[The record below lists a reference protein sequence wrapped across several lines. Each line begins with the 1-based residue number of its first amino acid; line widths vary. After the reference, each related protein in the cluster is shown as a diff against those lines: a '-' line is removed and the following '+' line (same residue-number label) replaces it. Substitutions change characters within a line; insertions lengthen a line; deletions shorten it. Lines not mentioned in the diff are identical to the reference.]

1 MKKLGKYIV
10 SEWHSENAVALDKK
24 SVANLMDSL
33 QEVDEA
39 KGNLPNRETPDID
52 DVRGKDEEDNGSNGV
67 YSVDAPTDDQI
78 TQGIDKET
86 LTKNKKRILM
96 RLKADKPFFIQGEAG
111 WGKTSI
117 ITDIANRLGMTV
129 ITVFLDKC
137 EAVDLGGIPVPTKS
151 SKGADSVKH
160 LMPEWASMMYDN
172 PKTKFLLFFDEMN
185 QAAPDVMNALMPI
198 VLKTEIC
205 GKKFHNFVVGA
216 AGNFEHENSAVSELS
231 APLKSRFGGIITW
244 ESGNWEDAFKHLRKK
259 WKDKISN
266 KFFDQLEDAAGE
278 LFKNPRDVESFIIES
293 VAKLKEAGDADF
305 FDTDDYYDQLKD
317 IAKDDLTRTGE
328 QKLKSL
334 AETMHKFVN
343 NIMDDDEPESGSR
356 KNREMVPDDVVELLK
371 MGMKN
376 GFILDPEDNTT
387 KYGISRENI
396 LKIEGWDFDNR
407 EMLERTINKLEE
419 DGVKFKYEKDEE
431 WKKAG
436 FKDPN
441 ED

>member
-1 MKKLGKYIV
+1 
-10 SEWHSENAVALDKK
+10 
-24 SVANLMDSL
+24 
-33 QEVDEA
+33 
-39 KGNLPNRETPDID
+39 
-52 DVRGKDEEDNGSNGV
+52 
-67 YSVDAPTDDQI
+67 
-78 TQGIDKET
+78 
-86 LTKNKKRILM
+86 M
-96 RLKADKPFFIQGEAG
+96 RLKAKKPFFVQGEAG
-111 WGKTSI
+111 WGKTSL
-117 ITDIANRLGMTV
+117 ITKLAHQCGYTV
-129 ITVFLDKC
+129 ITVYLDKA
-137 EAVDLGGIPVPTKS
+137 EATDLGGIPTVGKGKSGKNTVEYSPMPWMEVLFDNPTK
-151 SKGADSVKH
+151 K
-160 LMPEWASMMYDN
+160 Y
-172 PKTKFLLFFDEMN
+172 LLFFDEMN

-198 VLKTEIC
+198 VLKNVIC
-205 GKKFHNFVVGA
+205 GKQLHNFVVGA

-266 KFFDQLEDAAGE
+266 KFFDQLEEAAGE

-328 QKLKSL
+328 QKLKAL

-343 NIMDDDEPESGSR
+343 NIVDDDEEDTSSR

-376 GFILDPEDNTT
+376 GFILDPDDNTT

-396 LKIEGWDFDNR
+396 LKIEGWDFANR
-407 EMLERTINKLEE
+407 EMLERTVNKLEE